1 MIRTDEGILLKR
13 IIATNKCASTT
24 KTYLSLNIRE
34 LIYTIIIM
42 KLNLWTRLTN
52 NKYTTNLISSIASNE
67 FNFGKEENRYEDKS
81 LIKEIKELKQ
91 LFNTDE
97 FDTKS
102 IKLINEKLK
111 DLEKENIK
119 NEDEINLIK
128 YCIDNRYK
136 NQSLNKTLSVL
147 MDYKK
152 PAKLNS
158 LLN

>member
-1 MIRTDEGILLKR
+1 LIHIILL
-13 IIATNKCASTT
+13 TVLFT
-24 KTYLSLNIRE
+24 KTIHWKINI
-34 LIYTIIIM
+34 
-42 KLNLWTRLTN
+42 
-52 NKYTTNLISSIASNE
+52 KYIK

>member
-1 MIRTDEGILLKR
+1 MNKIGLFADSNTSAMLK
-13 IIATNKCASTT
+13 K
-24 KTYLSLNIRE
+24 K
-34 LIYTIIIM
+34 
-42 KLNLWTRLTN
+42 K
-52 NKYTTNLISSIASNE
+52 K
-67 FNFGKEENRYEDKS
+67 FEDKS
-81 LIKEIKELKQ
+81 LIKEIKQ

-97 FDTKS
+97 FDAKR

>member
-1 MIRTDEGILLKR
+1 M
-13 IIATNKCASTT
+13 
-24 KTYLSLNIRE
+24 
-34 LIYTIIIM
+34 
-42 KLNLWTRLTN
+42 N

-97 FDTKS
+97 FD
-102 IKLINEKLK
+102 
-111 DLEKENIK
+111 
-119 NEDEINLIK
+119 NLIK

>member
-1 MIRTDEGILLKR
+1 MDSNTKSFKYNTYCRSSLLYGLDVIEISEKNYKMIRTDEGILLKR
-13 IIATNKCASTT
+13 IIFTNKYVSTT

-42 KLNLWTRLTN
+42 KLNLWTRLMN

-81 LIKEIKELKQ
+81 LINEIKELKQ

-102 IKLINEKLK
+102 IRLINEKLK
-111 DLEKENIK
+111 DLEK
-119 NEDEINLIK
+119 
-128 YCIDNRYK
+128 
-136 NQSLNKTLSVL
+136 
-147 MDYKK
+147 
-152 PAKLNS
+152 
-158 LLN
+158 